1 MRCTHSSPSL
11 RLVFLLFLV
20 LRVPESVAAQG
31 TLADYQRAEAFD
43 SVSRGLVGKI
53 LARIEER
60 GFRVRALKLVHLSRQ
75 TAQEFYQVHAERPFY
90 DSLTAYM
97 SSGPVVPMLLER
109 ENAIQSLRDLMGATD
124 PQKAEP
130 GTIRR
135 DYGENIER
143 NAIHGSDA
151 PETAAVEIA
160 FFFNQLE
167 RV

>member
-1 MRCTHSSPSL
+1 VT
-11 RLVFLLFLV
+11 
-20 LRVPESVAAQG
+20 EQ
-31 TLADYQRAEAFD
+31 TLTIIKPDA
-43 SVSRGLVGKI
+43 VSRGLVGKI
-53 LARIEER
+53 LARIEEQ
-60 GFRVRALKLVHLSRQ
+60 GFRVRALKLVHLTKQ
-75 TAQEFYQVHAERPFY
+75 AAEEFYKVHAARPFY
-90 DSLTAYM
+90 ESLTTYM

-109 ENAIQSLRDLMGATD
+109 DNAIQNLRDLMGATD
-124 PQKAEP
+124 PQQAAS

-160 FFFNQLE
+160 FFFNHLE

>member
-1 MRCTHSSPSL
+1 VIEH
-11 RLVFLLFLV
+11 
-20 LRVPESVAAQG
+20 
-31 TLADYQRAEAFD
+31 TLTIIKPDA
-43 SVSRGLVGKI
+43 VSRGLVGKI
-53 LARIEER
+53 LARIEEQ
-60 GFRVRALKLVHLSRQ
+60 GFRVRALKLVQLSQQ
-75 TAQEFYQVHAERPFY
+75 TAREFYRVHAERPFY

-109 ENAIQSLRDLMGATD
+109 DNAVLSLRDLLGATD

-135 DYGENIER
+135 DFGENIER

-160 FFFNQLE
+160 FFFNHLE